1 VPDAPPDT
9 TEARI
14 LDAAHRVFLRRGV
27 DGARTQEIA
36 DEAGVNKALL
46 HYYFRTKERLA
57 EAVFLRAAGQLFPG
71 MAAALGADVPVE
83 ERVRRVVAFES
94 GFLAAN
100 PYLPGYIL
108 GELRAHPERMKALIH
123 TTLPVEQLR
132 AGVLGGLQAE
142 LDRAA
147 AEGRLRPFRA
157 EEFLVNLVSLIV
169 FPFAARPM
177 LELVL
182 GLDGE
187 AFDAFLARRTE
198 GLADFFL
205 RALRP

>member
-1 VPDAPPDT
+1 MPDASPD

-14 LDAAHRVFLRRGV
+14 LDAARRVFIRRGM

-57 EAVFLRAAGQLFPG
+57 EAVFLKAAGELFPG
-71 MAAALGADVPVE
+71 LLGALTAPGDVAS
-83 ERVRRVVAFES
+83 RVRAAVAFET
-94 GFLAAN
+94 GFLTAH

-108 GELRAHPERMKALIH
+108 AELRAHPDRMQAL
-123 TTLPVEQLR
+123 LR
-132 AGVLGGLQAE
+132 GAFPIDDMRRRLLEGLQAQ
-142 LDRAA
+142 LDAEAA
-147 AEGRLRPFRA
+147 AGTLRPMRA
-157 EEFLVNLVSLIV
+157 GDVVVNLVSLLV

-182 GLDGE
+182 GLDAEGFA
-187 AFDAFLARRTE
+187 AFTARRSDE
-198 GLADFFL
+198 LADFFL